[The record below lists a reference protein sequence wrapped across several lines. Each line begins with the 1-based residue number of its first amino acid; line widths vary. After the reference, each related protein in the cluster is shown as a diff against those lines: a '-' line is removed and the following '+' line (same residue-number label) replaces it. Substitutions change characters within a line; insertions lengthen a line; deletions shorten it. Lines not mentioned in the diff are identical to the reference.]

1 MRTIQQQQEE
11 RRRKKLAHIR
21 RQVAAG
27 SLVIRQM
34 TDAERGQHP
43 ASEAK
48 QNGP

>member
-34 TDAERGQHP
+34 TDEERTGRP
-43 ASEAK
+43 
-48 QNGP
+48 GPEPKPKRR

>member
-11 RRRKKLAHIR
+11 RRRKKLAQIR

-34 TDAERGQHP
+34 TDTERGQNP
-43 ASEAK
+43 PSGTNQK
-48 QNGP
+48 GQ